1 MADTTINSPTSTMST
16 GQAGQLSEVASSPV
30 ARMSNFVNQPA
41 FKRSLPLIVSVV
53 FAGVVLIF
61 FAISQKPSLTS
72 LYDSLPASEKAKMLD
87 ALTAAGY
94 NATVDPA
101 TGNVLV
107 PTSDF
112 HKAKLSLAAQGLPTS
127 TPDGYAGLNNLPM
140 GASRSV
146 ESMKLKQAQEVEIAR
161 SISSMNDVIGAR
173 VHLAL
178 PEKSVFVRDRMDP
191 SASVFIQLQQGR
203 SLDEI
208 QVQAILNLVS
218 ASVAGLSRE
227 DVTIIDQNGRLL
239 SNAPDDP
246 ASILTDTQLQYRM
259 RLENI
264 YRTRIESILT
274 PLVGLGNASA
284 QVNIEIDFTRTQ
296 VTEETVDPTQNAI
309 VSEQS
314 ALDLTTRKEARGI
327 PGAIANDPPAEV
339 ELTTNARELTNNAD
353 EIEPT
358 AEAENYGDPG
368 GSSGNNNLQTR
379 STREVKN
386 YEVSKKV
393 QTTQKPSTQLMR
405 INAAVLL
412 RQPKVIDPETG
423 LLVSYPYDDKKL
435 QEIRALIKGT
445 IGLQEDR
452 GDTLA
457 VSTTDVEPV
466 LSEIALNWY
475 QMDWIKSA
483 IQNVVI
489 MLMLG
494 VVVLGVIRPLINRL
508 LVPVGGSGSTVAA
521 GVEGDDVDL
530 DSIEVNEGES
540 LEDIKAKLK
549 PKKSNISLEM
559 LDTANTYDDKVA
571 IIRMM
576 VSDEAGR
583 VSTVFKQMMAKD
595 LDLI

>member
-1 MADTTINSPTSTMST
+1 MTDTTINSPSSTT
-16 GQAGQLSEVASSPV
+16 GVGQAGPLTAVSSTPIS
-30 ARMSNFVNQPA
+30 RISNYLNQPA
-41 FKRSLPLIVSVV
+41 FKRSLPLIISIV

-61 FAISQKPSLTS
+61 FALSQKPSLTS
-72 LYDSLPASEKAKMLD
+72 LYDSLPASEKAKMLE

-112 HKAKLSLAAQGLPTS
+112 HKAKLSLAAQGLPAS
-127 TPDGYAGLNNLPM
+127 TPDGYNELSNLPM

-146 ESMKLKQAQEVEIAR
+146 EAMKLKQAQEVEIAR
-161 SISSMNDVIGAR
+161 SISSMSDVMGAR

-191 SASVFIQLQQGR
+191 SASVFVQLARGR
-203 SLDEI
+203 ALDEI

-218 ASVAGLSRE
+218 ASVSGLSRE
-227 DVTIIDQNGRLL
+227 NVTIIDQNGRLL
-239 SNAPDDP
+239 SNSPDDP
-246 ASILTDTQLQYRM
+246 ATILTDNQLQYRM

-264 YRTRIESILT
+264 YRSRIESILT

-284 QVNIEIDFTRTQ
+284 QVNIEIDFTRTEI
-296 VTEETVDPTQNAI
+296 TEETVDPEQNAI
-309 VSEQS
+309 VSEQN
-314 ALDLTTRKEARGI
+314 ALDLTTKREARGI
-327 PGAIANDPPAEV
+327 PGALSNDPPAEV
-339 ELTTNARELTNNAD
+339 ELTTDAD
-353 EIEPT
+353 EIDPT
-358 AEAENYGDPG
+358 AEANNYGIPG
-368 GSSGNNNLQTR
+368 GNGNNNLETK
-379 STREVKN
+379 SSREVKN

-393 QTTQKPSTQLMR
+393 QTTQKPSTQVVK
-405 INAAVLL
+405 IDTAVLL
-412 RQPKVIDPETG
+412 RQPKVIDTETG
-423 LLVSYPYDDKKL
+423 LLVSHLYDDQKL
-435 QEIRALIKGT
+435 EEIRSLIKST
-445 IGLQEDR
+445 IGFKDDR

-457 VSTTDVEPV
+457 ISTTDIEPV
-466 LSEIALNWY
+466 LSEIAVNWY
-475 QMDWIKSA
+475 QMDWVKSA
-483 IQNVVI
+483 IQNFLI

-508 LVPVGGSGSTVAA
+508 LVPVGGSGSTLEA
-521 GVEGDDVDL
+521 GIEDDVDL
-530 DSIEVNEGES
+530 SSIEVGEGES

-576 VSDEAGR
+576 VNDEAGR
-583 VSTVFKQMMAKD
+583 VSNVFKQMMARD
-595 LDLI
+595 LDML

>member
-1 MADTTINSPTSTMST
+1 MTDTTINSSSSTIST
-16 GQAGQLSEVASSPV
+16 GQAGQLSAVSSSPIT
-30 ARMSNFVNQPA
+30 RMSNYVNQPA
-41 FKRSLPLIVSVV
+41 FKRSLPLIVSIV

-61 FAISQKPSLTS
+61 FALSQKPSLTS
-72 LYDSLPASEKAKMLD
+72 LYDSLSASEKAKMLD

-112 HKAKLSLAAQGLPTS
+112 HEARLSLAAQGLPAS
-127 TPDGYAGLNNLPM
+127 TPDGYSELSNLPM

-146 ESMKLKQAQEVEIAR
+146 EAMKLKQAEEVEIAR
-161 SISSMNDVIGAR
+161 SITSMTDVIAAR

-191 SASVFIQLQQGR
+191 TASVFVQLGQGR
-203 SLDEI
+203 SLDEF

-227 DVTIIDQNGRLL
+227 DVTVIDQNGRLL
-239 SNAPDDP
+239 SNSPDDP
-246 ASILTDTQLQYRM
+246 ASILSDTQLQYRM

-264 YRTRIESILT
+264 YRSRIESILT
-274 PLVGLGNASA
+274 PLVGLGNATA
-284 QVNIEIDFTRTQ
+284 QVNIEIDFTRTEI
-296 VTEETVDPTQNAI
+296 TEETFDPKQNAL
-309 VSEQS
+309 VSEQN
-314 ALDLTTRKEARGI
+314 ALDLTTKKEARGI
-327 PGAIANDPPAEV
+327 PGALSNEPPAEV
-339 ELTTNARELTNNAD
+339 ELTTDVD
-353 EIEPT
+353 EVDPT
-358 AEAENYGDPG
+358 AQAENYGDPG
-368 GSSGNNNLQTR
+368 GNSNNNLETR
-379 STREVKN
+379 SSREVKN
-386 YEVSKKV
+386 YEVSKKI
-393 QTTQKPSTQLMR
+393 QTTQKPSTQLTK
-405 INAAVLL
+405 IDAAVLL
-412 RQPKVIDPETG
+412 RQPKIIDPETG
-423 LLVSYPYDDKKL
+423 LLISHPYDEQKL
-435 QEIRALIKGT
+435 EEIRALIKSTVGF
-445 IGLQEDR
+445 QDDR
-452 GDTLA
+452 GDSLA
-457 VSTTDVEPV
+457 ISTTDVEPV
-466 LSEIALNWY
+466 LSEMAVNWY
-475 QMDWIKSA
+475 QMDWVKSA

-508 LVPVGGSGSTVAA
+508 LVPVGGSGSTAAA
-521 GVEGDDVDL
+521 GIGDDDVDL
-530 DSIEVNEGES
+530 SSIEVNEGES

-583 VSTVFKQMMAKD
+583 VSTVFKQMMARD
-595 LDLI
+595 IDLI

>member
-1 MADTTINSPTSTMST
+1 MTDTTINSPSSTT
-16 GQAGQLSEVASSPV
+16 GVGQAGPLTAVSSTPIS
-30 ARMSNFVNQPA
+30 RISNYLNQPA
-41 FKRSLPLIVSVV
+41 FKRSLPLIISIV

-61 FAISQKPSLTS
+61 FALSQKPSLTS
-72 LYDSLPASEKAKMLD
+72 LYDSLPASEKAKMLE

-112 HKAKLSLAAQGLPTS
+112 HKAKLSLAAQGLPAS
-127 TPDGYAGLNNLPM
+127 TPDGYNELSNLPM

-146 ESMKLKQAQEVEIAR
+146 EAMKLKQAQEVEIAR
-161 SISSMNDVIGAR
+161 SISSMSDVMGAR

-191 SASVFIQLQQGR
+191 SASVFVQLARGR
-203 SLDEI
+203 ALDEI

-218 ASVAGLSRE
+218 ASVSGLSRE
-227 DVTIIDQNGRLL
+227 NVTIIDQNGRLL
-239 SNAPDDP
+239 SNSPDDP
-246 ASILTDTQLQYRM
+246 ATILTDNQLQYRM

-264 YRTRIESILT
+264 YRSRIESILT

-284 QVNIEIDFTRTQ
+284 QVNIEIDFTRTEI
-296 VTEETVDPTQNAI
+296 TEETVDPEQNAI
-309 VSEQS
+309 VSEQN
-314 ALDLTTRKEARGI
+314 ALDLTTKREARGI
-327 PGAIANDPPAEV
+327 PGALSNDPPAEV
-339 ELTTNARELTNNAD
+339 ELTTDAD
-353 EIEPT
+353 EIDPT
-358 AEAENYGDPG
+358 AAANNYGIPG
-368 GSSGNNNLQTR
+368 GNGNNNLETK
-379 STREVKN
+379 SSREVKN

-393 QTTQKPSTQLMR
+393 QTTQKPSTQVVK
-405 INAAVLL
+405 IDTAVLL
-412 RQPKVIDPETG
+412 RQPKVIDTETG
-423 LLVSYPYDDKKL
+423 LLVAHPYDDQKL
-435 QEIRALIKGT
+435 EEIRSLIKST
-445 IGLQEDR
+445 IGFKDDR

-457 VSTTDVEPV
+457 ISTTDIEPV
-466 LSEIALNWY
+466 LSEIAVNWY
-475 QMDWIKSA
+475 QMDWVKSA
-483 IQNVVI
+483 IQNFVI

-508 LVPVGGSGSTVAA
+508 LVPVGGSGSTLEA
-521 GVEGDDVDL
+521 GIEDDVDL
-530 DSIEVNEGES
+530 SSIEVGEGES

-576 VSDEAGR
+576 VNDEAGR
-583 VSTVFKQMMAKD
+583 VSNVFKQMMARD
-595 LDLI
+595 LDML

>member
-1 MADTTINSPTSTMST
+1 MTDTTINSSSSTISA
-16 GQAGQLSEVASSPV
+16 GQAGQLSTVSSSPI
-30 ARMSNFVNQPA
+30 ARVSNFVNQPA
-41 FKRSLPLIVSVV
+41 FKRSLPLIVSIV

-61 FAISQKPSLTS
+61 FALSQKPSLTS
-72 LYDSLPASEKAKMLD
+72 LYDSLSASEKAKMLD

-94 NATVDPA
+94 DATVDPA

-107 PTSDF
+107 PTSEF
-112 HKAKLSLAAQGLPTS
+112 HEAKLSLAAQGLPSS
-127 TPDGYAGLNNLPM
+127 TPDGYSELSNLPM

-146 ESMKLKQAQEVEIAR
+146 EAMKLKQAQEVEIAR
-161 SISSMNDVIGAR
+161 SISAMRDVIGAR

-191 SASVFIQLQQGR
+191 TASVFVQLGQGR
-203 SLDEI
+203 SLDEL

-218 ASVAGLSRE
+218 ASVAGLSRD
-227 DVTIIDQNGRLL
+227 DVTVIDQNGRLL
-239 SNAPDDP
+239 SNSPDDP
-246 ASILTDTQLQYRM
+246 ASILSDTQLQYRM

-264 YRTRIESILT
+264 YRSRIESILT
-274 PLVGLGNASA
+274 PLVGLGNATA
-284 QVNIEIDFTRTQ
+284 QVNIEIDFTRTEI
-296 VTEETVDPTQNAI
+296 TEETVDPKRNAL
-309 VSEQS
+309 VSEQN
-314 ALDLTTRKEARGI
+314 ALDLTTKKEARGI
-327 PGAIANDPPAEV
+327 PGALSNDPPAEV
-339 ELTTNARELTNNAD
+339 ELTTDVD
-353 EIEPT
+353 EVDPI
-358 AEAENYGDPG
+358 AKAENYGDPG
-368 GSSGNNNLQTR
+368 GVNNNNLETR
-379 STREVKN
+379 SSREVKN
-386 YEVSKKV
+386 YEVSKKI
-393 QTTQKPSTQLMR
+393 QTTQKPSTQLMK
-405 INAAVLL
+405 IDAAVLL

-423 LLVSYPYDDKKL
+423 LLVSHPYDEQKL
-435 QEIRALIKGT
+435 EEIRALIKST
-445 IGLQEDR
+445 IGLQDDR

-457 VSTTDVEPV
+457 ISTTDVEPV
-466 LSEIALNWY
+466 LSEIAVNWY
-475 QMDWIKSA
+475 QMDWVKSA

-521 GVEGDDVDL
+521 GIADEDVDL
-530 DSIEVNEGES
+530 TSIEVNEGES

>member
-1 MADTTINSPTSTMST
+1 MTDTTINSSSSTIST
-16 GQAGQLSEVASSPV
+16 GQAGQLSAVSSSPIT
-30 ARMSNFVNQPA
+30 RMSNYVNQPA
-41 FKRSLPLIVSVV
+41 FKRSLPLIVSIV

-61 FAISQKPSLTS
+61 FALSQKPSLTS
-72 LYDSLPASEKAKMLD
+72 LYDSLSASEKAKMLD

-112 HKAKLSLAAQGLPTS
+112 HEARLSLAAQGLPAS
-127 TPDGYAGLNNLPM
+127 TPDGYSELSNLPM

-146 ESMKLKQAQEVEIAR
+146 EAMKLKQAEEVEIAR
-161 SISSMNDVIGAR
+161 SITSMTDVIAAR

-191 SASVFIQLQQGR
+191 TASVFVQLGQGR
-203 SLDEI
+203 SLDEF

-227 DVTIIDQNGRLL
+227 DVTVIDQNGRLL
-239 SNAPDDP
+239 SSSPDDP
-246 ASILTDTQLQYRM
+246 ASILSDTQLQYRM

-264 YRTRIESILT
+264 YRSRIESILT
-274 PLVGLGNASA
+274 PLVGLGNATA
-284 QVNIEIDFTRTQ
+284 QVNIEIDFTRTEI
-296 VTEETVDPTQNAI
+296 TEETFDPKQNAL
-309 VSEQS
+309 VSEQN
-314 ALDLTTRKEARGI
+314 ALDLTTKKEARGI
-327 PGAIANDPPAEV
+327 PGALSNEPPAEV
-339 ELTTNARELTNNAD
+339 ELTTDVD
-353 EIEPT
+353 EVDPT
-358 AEAENYGDPG
+358 AQAENYGDPG
-368 GSSGNNNLQTR
+368 GNSNNNLETR
-379 STREVKN
+379 SSREVKN
-386 YEVSKKV
+386 YEVSKKI
-393 QTTQKPSTQLMR
+393 QTTQKPSTQLTK

-412 RQPKVIDPETG
+412 RQPKIIDPETG
-423 LLVSYPYDDKKL
+423 LLISHPYDEQKL
-435 QEIRALIKGT
+435 EEIRALIKSTVGF
-445 IGLQEDR
+445 QDDR
-452 GDTLA
+452 GDSLA
-457 VSTTDVEPV
+457 ISTTDVEPV
-466 LSEIALNWY
+466 LSEMAVNWY
-475 QMDWIKSA
+475 QMDWVKSA

-508 LVPVGGSGSTVAA
+508 LVPVGGSGSTVSA
-521 GVEGDDVDL
+521 GVEDDDVDL
-530 DSIEVNEGES
+530 TSIEVNEGES

-583 VSTVFKQMMAKD
+583 VSTVFKQMMARD
-595 LDLI
+595 IDLI

>member
-1 MADTTINSPTSTMST
+1 MTDTTINSPSSTT
-16 GQAGQLSEVASSPV
+16 GVGQAGPLTAVSSTPIS
-30 ARMSNFVNQPA
+30 RISNYLNQPA
-41 FKRSLPLIVSVV
+41 FKRSLPLIISIV

-61 FAISQKPSLTS
+61 FALSQKPSLTS
-72 LYDSLPASEKAKMLD
+72 LYDSLPASEKAKMLE

-112 HKAKLSLAAQGLPTS
+112 HKAKLSLAAQGLPAS
-127 TPDGYAGLNNLPM
+127 TPDGYNELSNLPM

-146 ESMKLKQAQEVEIAR
+146 EAMKLKQAQEVEIAR
-161 SISSMNDVIGAR
+161 SISSMSDVMGAR

-191 SASVFIQLQQGR
+191 SASVFVQLARGR
-203 SLDEI
+203 ALDEI

-218 ASVAGLSRE
+218 ASVSGLSRE
-227 DVTIIDQNGRLL
+227 NVTIIDQNGRLL
-239 SNAPDDP
+239 SNSPDDP
-246 ASILTDTQLQYRM
+246 ATILTDNQLQYRM

-264 YRTRIESILT
+264 YRSRIESILT

-284 QVNIEIDFTRTQ
+284 QVNIEIDFTRTEI
-296 VTEETVDPTQNAI
+296 TEETVDPEQNAI
-309 VSEQS
+309 VSEQN
-314 ALDLTTRKEARGI
+314 ALDLTTKREARGI
-327 PGAIANDPPAEV
+327 PGALSNDPPAEV
-339 ELTTNARELTNNAD
+339 ELTTDAD
-353 EIEPT
+353 EIDPT
-358 AEAENYGDPG
+358 AAANNYGIPG
-368 GSSGNNNLQTR
+368 GNGNNNLETK
-379 STREVKN
+379 SSREVKN

-393 QTTQKPSTQLMR
+393 QTTQKPSTQVVK
-405 INAAVLL
+405 IDTAVLL
-412 RQPKVIDPETG
+412 RQPKVIDTETG
-423 LLVSYPYDDKKL
+423 LLVSHPYDDQKL
-435 QEIRALIKGT
+435 EEIRSLIKST
-445 IGLQEDR
+445 IGFKDDR

-457 VSTTDVEPV
+457 ISTTDIEPV
-466 LSEIALNWY
+466 LSEIAVNWY
-475 QMDWIKSA
+475 QMDWVKSA
-483 IQNVVI
+483 IQNFVI

-508 LVPVGGSGSTVAA
+508 LVPVGGSGSTLEA
-521 GVEGDDVDL
+521 GIEDDVDL
-530 DSIEVNEGES
+530 SSIEVGEGES

-576 VSDEAGR
+576 VNDEAGR
-583 VSTVFKQMMAKD
+583 VSNVFKQMMARD
-595 LDLI
+595 LDML

>member
-1 MADTTINSPTSTMST
+1 MTDTTINSSSSTINA
-16 GQAGQLSEVASSPV
+16 GQAGQLSTVSSSPI

-41 FKRSLPLIVSVV
+41 FKRSLPLIVSIV

-61 FAISQKPSLTS
+61 FALSQKPSLTS
-72 LYDSLPASEKAKMLD
+72 LYDSLSASEKAKMLD

-94 NATVDPA
+94 DATVDPA
-101 TGNVLV
+101 TGNVLI

-112 HKAKLSLAAQGLPTS
+112 HEAKLSLAAQGLPAS
-127 TPDGYAGLNNLPM
+127 TPDGYSELNNLPM

-146 ESMKLKQAQEVEIAR
+146 EAMKLKQAQEVEIAR
-161 SISSMNDVIGAR
+161 SISAMSDVIGAR

-191 SASVFIQLQQGR
+191 TASVFVQLGQGR
-203 SLDEI
+203 SLDEL
-208 QVQAILNLVS
+208 QVEAILNLVS
-218 ASVAGLSRE
+218 ASVAGLSRD
-227 DVTIIDQNGRLL
+227 DVTVIDQNGRLL
-239 SNAPDDP
+239 SNSPDDP
-246 ASILTDTQLQYRM
+246 AAILSDTQLQYRM

-264 YRTRIESILT
+264 YRSRIESILT
-274 PLVGLGNASA
+274 PLVGLGNATA
-284 QVNIEIDFTRTQ
+284 QVNIEIDFTRTEI
-296 VTEETVDPTQNAI
+296 TEETVDPKRNAL
-309 VSEQS
+309 VSEQN
-314 ALDLTTRKEARGI
+314 ALDLTTKKEARGI
-327 PGAIANDPPAEV
+327 PGALSNDPPAEV
-339 ELTTNARELTNNAD
+339 ELTTDAD
-353 EIEPT
+353 AVDPT
-358 AEAENYGDPG
+358 AQAENYGDPG
-368 GSSGNNNLQTR
+368 GSNNNNLETR
-379 STREVKN
+379 SSREVKN
-386 YEVSKKV
+386 YEVSKKI
-393 QTTQKPSTQLMR
+393 QTTQKPSTQLMK
-405 INAAVLL
+405 IDAAVLL

-423 LLVSYPYDDKKL
+423 LLVSHPYDEQKL
-435 QEIRALIKGT
+435 EEIRALINST
-445 IGLQEDR
+445 VGLQDDR

-457 VSTTDVEPV
+457 ISTTDVEPV
-466 LSEIALNWY
+466 LSEVAVEWY
-475 QMDWIKSA
+475 QMDWVKSA

-521 GVEGDDVDL
+521 GIADDDVDL
-530 DSIEVNEGES
+530 ASIEVNEGES

>member
-1 MADTTINSPTSTMST
+1 MTDTTINSSSSTISA
-16 GQAGQLSEVASSPV
+16 GQAGQISTVSSSPIT
-30 ARMSNFVNQPA
+30 RISNFVNEPA
-41 FKRSLPLIVSVV
+41 FKRSLPLIVSIV

-72 LYDSLPASEKAKMLD
+72 LYDSLSAAEKAKMLD

-94 NATVDPA
+94 DATVDPA

-112 HKAKLSLAAQGLPTS
+112 HEAKLSLAAQGLPST
-127 TPDGYAGLNNLPM
+127 TPDGYSELSNLPM

-146 ESMKLKQAQEVEIAR
+146 EAMKLKQAQEVEIAR
-161 SISSMNDVIGAR
+161 SISAMRDVIGAR

-191 SASVFIQLQQGR
+191 TASVFIQLGQGR
-203 SLDEI
+203 SLDEL

-218 ASVAGLSRE
+218 ASVAGLSRD
-227 DVTIIDQNGRLL
+227 DVTVIDQNGRLL
-239 SNAPDDP
+239 SNSPDDP
-246 ASILTDTQLQYRM
+246 ASILSDTQLQYRM

-264 YRTRIESILT
+264 YRSRIESILT
-274 PLVGLGNASA
+274 PLVGLGNATA
-284 QVNIEIDFTRTQ
+284 QVNIEIDFTRTEI
-296 VTEETVDPTQNAI
+296 TEETVDPKQNAL
-309 VSEQS
+309 VSEQN
-314 ALDLTTRKEARGI
+314 ALDLTTKKEARGI
-327 PGAIANDPPAEV
+327 PGALSNDPPAEV
-339 ELTTNARELTNNAD
+339 ELTTDAEKVD
-353 EIEPT
+353 PT
-358 AEAENYGDPG
+358 AEAQNSGNPE
-368 GSSGNNNLQTR
+368 GNNNNNLETR
-379 STREVKN
+379 SSREVKN
-386 YEVSKKV
+386 YEVSKKI
-393 QTTQKPSTQLMR
+393 QTTQKPSTQLLK
-405 INAAVLL
+405 IDAAVLL

-423 LLVSYPYDDKKL
+423 LLVSHPYDEQKL
-435 QEIRALIKGT
+435 EDIRALIKST
-445 IGLQEDR
+445 IGLQDDR

-457 VSTTDVEPV
+457 ISTTDVEPV
-466 LSEIALNWY
+466 LSEIAVEWY
-475 QMDWIKSA
+475 QMDWVKSA

-508 LVPVGGSGSTVAA
+508 LVPVGGSGTTVAA
-521 GVEGDDVDL
+521 GIEDNDVDL
-530 DSIEVNEGES
+530 TSIEVNEGES

-576 VSDEAGR
+576 VNDEAGR
-583 VSTVFKQMMAKD
+583 VSTVFKQMMARD

>member
-1 MADTTINSPTSTMST
+1 MTDTTINSSSSTIST
-16 GQAGQLSEVASSPV
+16 GQAGQLSAVSSSPIT
-30 ARMSNFVNQPA
+30 RMSNYVNQPA
-41 FKRSLPLIVSVV
+41 FKRSLPLIVSIV

-61 FAISQKPSLTS
+61 FALSQKPSLTS
-72 LYDSLPASEKAKMLD
+72 LYDSLSASEKAKMLD

-112 HKAKLSLAAQGLPTS
+112 HEARLSLAAQGLPAS
-127 TPDGYAGLNNLPM
+127 TPDGYAELSNLPM

-146 ESMKLKQAQEVEIAR
+146 EAMKLKQAEEVEIAR
-161 SISSMNDVIGAR
+161 SITSMTDVIAAR

-191 SASVFIQLQQGR
+191 TASVFVQLGQGR
-203 SLDEI
+203 SLDEF

-227 DVTIIDQNGRLL
+227 DVTVIDQNGRLL
-239 SNAPDDP
+239 SNSPDDP
-246 ASILTDTQLQYRM
+246 ASILSDTQLQYRM

-264 YRTRIESILT
+264 YRSRIESILT
-274 PLVGLGNASA
+274 PLVGLGNATA
-284 QVNIEIDFTRTQ
+284 QVNIEIDFTRTEI
-296 VTEETVDPTQNAI
+296 TEETFDPKQNAL
-309 VSEQS
+309 VSEQN
-314 ALDLTTRKEARGI
+314 ALDLTTKKEARGI
-327 PGAIANDPPAEV
+327 PGALSNEPPAEV
-339 ELTTNARELTNNAD
+339 ELTTDVD
-353 EIEPT
+353 EVDPT
-358 AEAENYGDPG
+358 AQAENYGDPG
-368 GSSGNNNLQTR
+368 GNSNNNLETR
-379 STREVKN
+379 SSREVKN
-386 YEVSKKV
+386 YEVSKKI
-393 QTTQKPSTQLMR
+393 QTTQKPSTQLTK
-405 INAAVLL
+405 IDAAVLL
-412 RQPKVIDPETG
+412 RQPKIIDPETG
-423 LLVSYPYDDKKL
+423 LLISHPYDEQKL
-435 QEIRALIKGT
+435 EEIRALIKSTVGF
-445 IGLQEDR
+445 QDDR
-452 GDTLA
+452 GDSLA
-457 VSTTDVEPV
+457 ISTTDVEPV
-466 LSEIALNWY
+466 LSEMAVNWY
-475 QMDWIKSA
+475 QMDWVKSA

-508 LVPVGGSGSTVAA
+508 LVPVGGSGSTVSA
-521 GVEGDDVDL
+521 GVEDDDVDL
-530 DSIEVNEGES
+530 TSIEVNEGES

-583 VSTVFKQMMAKD
+583 VSTVFKQMMARD
-595 LDLI
+595 IDLI